1 MTARASRAAKA
12 RAPLDDV
19 DEVPARMR
27 QRKRASGTWRLWWEP
42 TTAEREAFGFAVV
55 ELDASKVTW
64 SVRQAQELNR
74 KVERARA
81 GLTVEARGG
90 RTVSR
95 LVVEYRNS
103 PAWAKLR
110 PATQR
115 DYAGTFLRIEA
126 KWGAT
131 QVAAFT
137 KPILR
142 EWYETLYRENGK
154 WIAQHDVRI
163 FSLLFGY
170 GELRGWIIAN
180 PAVRL
185 KMETP
190 EPRDRVLSWEE
201 FDALCASA
209 EDLGL
214 AGMRLAI
221 AVAWYQ
227 GQRQADVLAAKV
239 EDFGDDGKWRFLRS
253 KAKRGSAQKLAV
265 IQLHTVVAPMIE
277 ARRAAADGEAPL
289 ILNTEGRAY
298 KADNFRAQFAKVRAA
313 AVKTMPSLRDVQF
326 RDLRRSWAWWAR
338 EGGASD
344 RDRADGMGNQSDKDV
359 RLGQTYNP
367 ASEAGAARAVEA
379 MKRPAKKEPKA

>member
-1 MTARASRAAKA
+1 MTARPSRKRKP

-19 DEVPARMR
+19 AEVPPRVR
-27 QRKRASGTWRLWWEP
+27 QRKRASGDWRLWWEP
-42 TTAEREAFGFAVV
+42 TSAEREAFGFEVV
-55 ELDASKVTW
+55 ELDASQITW
-64 SVRQAQELNR
+64 SIREAQALNR
-74 KVERARA
+74 RVERARS
-81 GLTVEARGG
+81 GLTVAVRGG
-90 RTVSR
+90 RTVSK
-95 LVVEYRNS
+95 LVVEYRRS
-103 PAWAKLR
+103 PAWMKLR

-115 DYAGTFLRIEA
+115 DYASTFLRIEA

-154 WIAQHDVRI
+154 WIAQHDLRI
-163 FSLLFGY
+163 FSVVLGY
-170 GELRGWIIAN
+170 GELRGWVNAN
-180 PAVRL
+180 PATRL

-190 EPRDRVLSWEE
+190 QPRDRVLSWEK

-227 GQRQADVLAAKV
+227 GQRQADVLAA
-239 EDFGDDGKWRFLRS
+239 
-253 KAKRGSAQKLAV
+253 
-265 IQLHTVVAPMIE
+265 
-277 ARRAAADGEAPL
+277 
-289 ILNTEGRAY
+289 
-298 KADNFRAQFAKVRAA
+298 
-313 AVKTMPSLRDVQF
+313 AVKTTPSLRDVQF

-367 ASEAGAARAVEA
+367 ASQAGAGRAVEA
-379 MKRPAKKEPKA
+379 MRRPERRGSKPRFG